1 MGILNRF
8 KKAVNDY
15 IEMNKLERMDA
26 LVGELDDELD
36 TLASKI
42 YLIRKTSHRY
52 LDRAELESDKK
63 QSKIVSD
70 FAQEIFEIIG
80 NSPRS
85 ISQLPN

>member
-15 IEMNKLERMDA
+15 MEMNKLERMDT
-26 LVGELDDELD
+26 LVGELDNELD

-52 LDRAELESDKK
+52 LDRAEIENDKK

-85 ISQLPN
+85 SSQRPN

>member
-1 MGILNRF
+1 MNIVDKIL
-8 KKAVNDY
+8 KAIQSY
-15 IEMNKLERMDA
+15 NKVDKLDKADA
-26 LVGELDDELD
+26 LVCKLDDELD

-52 LDRAELESDKK
+52 LDRAELENDKK

-85 ISQLPN
+85 SSQRPN